1 MDNLWN
7 RLKPEYKMAI
17 QEHIDSGNYHTAP
30 QNMRTKL
37 QENIFWGELTVET
50 LRDFFAWTNQC
61 LTDMDWEDMFG
72 DRFLI
77 EETNK

>member
-17 QEHIDSGNYHTAP
+17 QEHIDSGNYRTAP

-50 LRDFFAWTNQC
+50 LRDFYVWSGMC
-61 LTDMDWEDMFG
+61 LTEMDWEDLFG